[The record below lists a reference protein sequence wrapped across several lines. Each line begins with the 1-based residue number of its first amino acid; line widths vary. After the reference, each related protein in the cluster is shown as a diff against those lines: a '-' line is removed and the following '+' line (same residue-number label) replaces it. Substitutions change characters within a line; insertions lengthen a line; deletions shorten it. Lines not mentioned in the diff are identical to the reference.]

1 MINHLIVR
9 IQKKIPFIDEL
20 SYTSILSSEPDNKTE
35 ASTDSNTEERLW
47 VNKKTLIHNAWNA
60 SSMAP
65 LIFARYHLPH
75 CDSCAVRFDESL
87 AEASEAYQIPLDR
100 WLMALNFEIVEP
112 DHD

>member
-1 MINHLIVR
+1 MINHLIAR

-20 SYTSILSSEPDNKTE
+20 SYTSILPSELSHRAEPPHE
-35 ASTDSNTEERLW
+35 GNTEERLW

-87 AEASEAYQIPLDR
+87 YEASEAYQIPLDR
-100 WLMALNFEIVEP
+100 WLMALNFKIVEP
-112 DHD
+112 ADD